1 MIMSDNKSHQAVT
14 EQELKAKAT
23 GRRVTLEDVHASI
36 VSEHYFTAGQ
46 GDAKAMED
54 AAFVNGA
61 LNGAQLR
68 PVPAALE
75 LMTFCVLVLKNG
87 FTVTG
92 QSACADPANYNEEIG
107 QRIAKSDAIG
117 KIWPLLGF
125 ALRED
130 IHREQELLDGRA
142 IKISEGWD
150 VFVGTKVI
158 HAIPMSRA
166 VYNDFRGWVMPAD
179 EEDDAGYLV
188 EYTDGGK
195 PNVANYGGYLS
206 WSPKDIF
213 ERAYRT
219 VGADGA
225 SAAQPRK
232 ADAGP
237 TASGSYAERVRIE
250 LNELEDKITK
260 LNAFTQTSAFFLLPK
275 IDQSLMLSQSE
286 YMNGYRA
293 ILKARVA
300 RLD

>member
-1 MIMSDNKSHQAVT
+1 MSDNKSHQAVT

-142 IKISEGWD
+142 IKESLGWD

-195 PNVANYGGYLS
+195 PNVANYDGYLS

-213 ERAYRT
+213 ERAYRA
-219 VGADGA
+219 VGAEA
-225 SAAQPRK
+225 TQSREV
-232 ADAGP
+232 ADKVP
-237 TASGSYAERVRIE
+237 QASGSYADRMRAE
-250 LNELEDKITK
+250 LKELEDKISK